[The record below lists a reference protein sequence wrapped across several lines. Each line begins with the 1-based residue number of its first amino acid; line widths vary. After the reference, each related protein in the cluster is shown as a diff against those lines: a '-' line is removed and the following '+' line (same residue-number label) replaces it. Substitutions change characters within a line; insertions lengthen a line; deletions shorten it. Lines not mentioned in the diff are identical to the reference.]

1 MKLLISFLI
10 FISFANLSDLD
21 DVKRN
26 YLTLKSVDEINK
38 YILKIKN
45 LESDESKIY
54 LAALYL
60 MKAKYVKFPITK
72 YSNFKRGSQL
82 LDKTIAKN
90 ENNIEYRYVRFLFQ
104 SEIPKFLGYN
114 INKEEDFSLIIENL
128 ELSKLSSTHK
138 KQMLTKML
146 KVSGL
151 TDKQKQEINK
161 LNKVV

>member
-1 MKLLISFLI
+1 
-10 FISFANLSDLD
+10 
-21 DVKRN
+21 
-26 YLTLKSVDEINK
+26 
-38 YILKIKN
+38 
-45 LESDESKIY
+45 
-54 LAALYL
+54 

-114 INKEEDFSLIIENL
+114 INKEEDFSLIVENL
-128 ELSKLSSTHK
+128 EQSKLSSTHK

>member
-26 YLTLKSVDEINK
+26 YLTLKSVDEINN

-45 LESDESKIY
+45 LESDEAKIY

-60 MKAKYVKFPITK
+60 MKAKHVKFPITK

-82 LDKTIAKN
+82 LDKTIDKN
-90 ENNIEYRYVRFLFQ
+90 KNNIEYRYVRFLFQ

-114 INKEEDFSLIIENL
+114 INKEEDFNLVIEYL
-128 ELSKLSSTHK
+128 EHCRLSSTHK
-138 KQMLTKML
+138 KKMLTTML

-151 TDKQKQEINK
+151 SGKQKQEIKK
-161 LNKVV
+161 LNALL

>member
-21 DVKRN
+21 EVKRN
-26 YLTLKSVDEINK
+26 YLTLKSVDEINN

-45 LESDESKIY
+45 LESDEAKIY

-90 ENNIEYRYVRFLFQ
+90 KNNIEYRYVRFLFQ

-114 INKEEDFSLIIENL
+114 INKEEDFNLVIEYL
-128 ELSKLSSTHK
+128 EHCRLSSTHK
-138 KQMLTKML
+138 KKMLTTML

-151 TDKQKQEINK
+151 SGKQKQEIKK
-161 LNKVV
+161 LNALL